1 MATNNQR
8 VQIAGMGAQ
17 IVLDFL
23 SKTGREM
30 WLSRAA
36 VRDLKRLAEERV
48 QCDGET
54 DTTLREP
61 WDGA

>member
-8 VQIAGMGAQ
+8 IQIAGMGAQ

-23 SKTGREM
+23 GKPGREI

-36 VRDLKRLAEERV
+36 VRDLERLAEERV
-48 QCDGET
+48 RRPDEI
-54 DTTLREP
+54 DTP
-61 WDGA
+61 